1 MLKQAMA
8 SILTPEET
16 EELYGAF
23 DQIGNII
30 ILRIPDTL
38 LSKRKTIGEV
48 LLEKVKTAKSIFYQ
62 SSPVEGDYRIRQ
74 LELLAGE
81 DNTETEYKEHG
92 CRFKVDVE
100 KTFFSPRLS
109 TERLRIADLVKDGEI
124 IINMFGGVG
133 MFSII
138 AAKKKKCHVYNIDIN
153 PHAARLCSENVR
165 LNKLK
170 GTVESIEG
178 DATEVIEKQLVGKG
192 DRVLMLLP
200 ERSDEFL
207 DIAIKALKQKG
218 ILHYYCHI
226 HSDKKN
232 QLKEVVT
239 NHFLSVVKVKSEV
252 LGSKIVRHVGP
263 RFYQAV
269 VDAVISK

>member
-8 SILTPEET
+8 SILTPEES
-16 EELYGAF
+16 EEMYGAF
-23 DQIGNII
+23 DQIGSKI
-30 ILRIPDTL
+30 ILRIPDSL
-38 LSKRKTIGEV
+38 LSKKKLIGKV
-48 LLEKVKTAKSIFYQ
+48 LLEKVKTAESVFYQ

-74 LELLAGE
+74 LELLAGKE
-81 DNTETEYKEHG
+81 NTETEYKEHG
-92 CRFKVDVE
+92 CRFMVDVE
-100 KTFFSPRLS
+100 KTFFSPRLA
-109 TERLRIADLVKDGEI
+109 TERLRIADLVNDGET

-133 MFSII
+133 MFSIV

-153 PHAARLCSENVR
+153 PHAAKLCSENIG
-165 LNKLK
+165 LNKMK

-178 DATEVIEKQLVGKG
+178 DASEIIEKKLDGVG

-207 DIAIKALKQKG
+207 HSAIKALKQKG

-232 QLKEVVT
+232 QVSEVSAS
-239 NHFLSVVKVKSEV
+239 HFMSVVNVRSEI
-252 LGSKIVRHVGP
+252 LGSKIVRPIGP

-269 VDAVISK
+269 VDVMLYK

>member
-16 EELYGAF
+16 EEMYGAF
-23 DQIGNII
+23 DQIGSKI
-30 ILRIPDTL
+30 ILRIPDSL
-38 LSKRKTIGEV
+38 LPKRKLIGQV

-62 SSPVEGDYRIRQ
+62 SSPVEGYYRIRQ

-81 DNTETEYKEHG
+81 DSTETEYKEHG

-100 KTFFSPRLS
+100 KTFFSPRLA
-109 TERLRIADLVKDGEI
+109 TERLRIADLVSDGEI
-124 IINMFGGVG
+124 VINMFGGVG
-133 MFSII
+133 MFSIV
-138 AAKKKKCHVYNIDIN
+138 AAKKKRCHVYNIDIN
-153 PHAARLCSENVR
+153 PYAAKLCLENIAI
-165 LNKLK
+165 NKLK
-170 GTVESIEG
+170 GTIESIEG
-178 DATEVIEKQLVGKG
+178 DASDIIEKRLAGTG

-207 DIAIKALKQKG
+207 HSAIKALKQKG

-232 QLKEVVT
+232 QVAAVAT
-239 NHFLSVVKVKSEV
+239 SHFMSVINVKSEV
-252 LGSKIVRHVGP
+252 LGAKIVRPIGP

-269 VDAVISK
+269 VDATLSK

>member
-1 MLKQAMA
+1 MLKQAMS
-8 SILTPEET
+8 SILTAEET

-23 DQIGNII
+23 DQIGNIV
-30 ILRIPDTL
+30 ILRIPDSL
-38 LSKRKTIGEV
+38 LPRRKLIGGV
-48 LLEKVKTAKSIFYQ
+48 LLDKVKTARSIYYQ
-62 SSPVEGDYRIRQ
+62 SSPVEGNYRIRR

-81 DNTETEYKEHG
+81 DRTETKYKEHG
-92 CRFKVDVE
+92 CRFNVDVE

-109 TERLRIADLVKDGEI
+109 TERLRIADLIQDGET

-133 MFSII
+133 MFSIV

-153 PHAARLCSENVR
+153 PYAAKLCSENVL

-178 DATEVIEKQLVGKG
+178 DATEIIEKRLSNAG
-192 DRVLMLLP
+192 DRILMLLP

-207 DIAIKALKQKG
+207 DSAIKASKEKG

-232 QLKEVVT
+232 VVEAEAVK
-239 NHFLSVVKVKSEV
+239 HFLSVVMTKSEI
-252 LGSKIVRHVGP
+252 LGSRIVRPVGP

-269 VDAVISK
+269 VDAAISK